1 DRWRQARRREPAA
14 LQPRAA
20 RHRMGTDAVAAPAPH
35 RGDGVL
41 ADRPGA
47 PAAPP
52 QAESDGRAPRPHAGA
67 TRARVAAGAAE
78 RDRDPEDFASR
89 SDARERG
96 GAVEAAHEGGSGG

>member
-1 DRWRQARRREPAA
+1 
-14 LQPRAA
+14 
-20 RHRMGTDAVAAPAPH
+20 
-35 RGDGVL
+35 
-41 ADRPGA
+41 DRPGA
-47 PAAPP
+47 PASPP

-96 GAVEAAHEGGSGG
+96 GAVEAAHEGGSGGTRRAVRAARWADAARDDLSCGWRLRLRWAVRPASGFRRASA